1 MSFSFRSL
9 VTAMLLFTATS
20 FAADPDAVVF
30 TDPAKAGIDYELQ
43 GEYAGNV
50 KTDDENL
57 KIGVQIIALGNETF
71 QAVGFI
77 GGLPGDGWSRGDKS
91 HTAEGKL
98 EDGILRFTS
107 DQDDGKLIS
116 EVKDGSIVVYAG
128 DTKVAELT
136 KVHRQSPTLGAKAPE
151 GAIVLFDGSST
162 DAWEGGE
169 ILDGKWLGAQN
180 IATKEKF
187 GDHSLHIEFQTPFM
201 PTSRGQGR
209 GNSGVYLQSRFEVQ
223 VLDSFGLEGKNN
235 ECGGIYSISEP
246 IGNMCFPPLVW
257 QTYDVDFTAA
267 RYDESGK
274 KIKNAR
280 ATIRHN
286 GVVIHDDLEL
296 AHGTPGRH
304 GEGPELDGL
313 FLQNHGNPVVFQ
325 NIWVTKK

>member
-1 MSFSFRSL
+1 MTTSIRC
-9 VTAMLLFTATS
+9 LFATILIS
-20 FAADPDAVVF
+20 NSISIAADPNAVVF
-30 TDPAKAGIDYELQ
+30 TDPAKAGIEYDLQ
-43 GEYAGNV
+43 GEYSGTV
-50 KTDDENL
+50 KNGDEDL
-57 KIGVQIIALGNETF
+57 KIGVQIIALGAETF

-91 HTAEGKL
+91 HSSEGKL
-98 EDGILRFTS
+98 ENGVLRFTT
-107 DQDDGKLIS
+107 DQDDAKITA

-128 DTKVAELT
+128 DIKVAEFAKT
-136 KVHRQSPTLGAKAPE
+136 HRQSPTLGAKPPE

-169 ILDGKWLGAQN
+169 IIDGQWLGAQN

-209 GNSGVYLQSRFEVQ
+209 GNSGVYLQSRYEVQ

-246 IGNMCFPPLVW
+246 IVNMCFPPLVW

-267 RYDESGK
+267 RYDDSGK
-274 KIKNAR
+274 KTKNAR
-280 ATIRHN
+280 ATVKHN

-296 AHGTPGRH
+296 THGTPGRH
-304 GEGPELDGL
+304 AEGPEPEGL
-313 FLQNHGNPVVFQ
+313 FLQNHGNPVIFR
-325 NIWVTKK
+325 NIWVVKK

>member
-1 MSFSFRSL
+1 MSISYRCL
-9 VTAMLLFTATS
+9 VTAILLSAATS
-20 FAADPDAVVF
+20 FAADPNAIVF

-43 GEYAGNV
+43 GEYTGTV
-50 KTDDENL
+50 KTGDEDL

-71 QAVGFI
+71 QAAGFI
-77 GGLPGDGWSRGDKS
+77 GGLPGDGWSRGDKAHS
-91 HTAEGKL
+91 SEGKL
-98 EDGILRFTS
+98 EDGVLRFTT
-107 DQDDGKLIS
+107 DEDDIKVTAEI
-116 EVKDGSIVVYAG
+116 KDGSMVVYAG
-128 DTKVAELT
+128 DMKVGEFAKT
-136 KVHRQSPTLGAKAPE
+136 HRQSPTLGAEPPE

-169 ILDGKWLGAQN
+169 IIDGKWLGAQN

-187 GDHSLHIEFQTPFM
+187 GDHQLHIEFQTPFM

-209 GNSGVYLQSRFEVQ
+209 GNSGVYLQSRYEVQ

-246 IGNMCFPPLVW
+246 IVNMCFPPLAW

-267 RYDESGK
+267 RYDDSGK
-274 KIKNAR
+274 KTKNAR

-296 AHGTPGRH
+296 THGTPGRH
-304 GEGPELDGL
+304 EEGPEPDGL

-325 NIWVTKK
+325 NIWVVRK